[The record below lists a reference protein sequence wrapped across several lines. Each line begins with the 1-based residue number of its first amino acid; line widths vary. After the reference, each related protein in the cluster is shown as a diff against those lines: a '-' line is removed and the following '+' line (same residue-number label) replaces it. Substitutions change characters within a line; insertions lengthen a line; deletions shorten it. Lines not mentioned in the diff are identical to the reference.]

1 VTVLIGNS
9 DDAITNVLSRIIM
22 EEIREMD
29 YQNPSF
35 IFCQDDNEVKI
46 HASRDNIDI
55 YVLVLNK
62 MDFHSL

>member
-1 VTVLIGNS
+1 
-9 DDAITNVLSRIIM
+9 M

-29 YQNPSF
+29 YQKPSF